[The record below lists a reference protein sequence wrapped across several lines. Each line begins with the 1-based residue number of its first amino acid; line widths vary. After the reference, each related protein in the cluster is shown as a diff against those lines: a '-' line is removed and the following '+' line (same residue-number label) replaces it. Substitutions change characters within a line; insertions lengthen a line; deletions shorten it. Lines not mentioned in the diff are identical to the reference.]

1 LIAISVDPVE
11 DNRKVVE
18 KLGLGYPVLSD
29 ADRKT
34 TTAYGLLHEGASI
47 DGSAVARPATLI
59 IDAEGRVRWRYL
71 TENWRVRVKPDA
83 VIDALK
89 KITD

>member
-1 LIAISVDPVE
+1 LIAISVDSVD

-18 KLGLGYPVLSD
+18 KLGLDYPVLSD

-34 TTAYGLLHEGASI
+34 ITAYGLLHEGASI
-47 DGSAVARPATLI
+47 DGSAIARPATLI
-59 IDAEGRVRWRYL
+59 IDANGRVQWRYL

-83 VIDALK
+83 VIDALQK
-89 KITD
+89 LTD

>member
-1 LIAISVDPVE
+1 
-11 DNRKVVE
+11 VVE
-18 KLGLGYPVLSD
+18 KLGLGYPILSD
-29 ADRKT
+29 ADRMT
-34 TTAYGLLHEGASI
+34 TTAYGLLHKGASI
-47 DGSAVARPATLI
+47 DGSAIARPATLV
-59 IDAEGRVRWRYL
+59 IDSNGRVRWRNL